1 MAFVRVNDVV
11 LHARAGRDTA
21 TRPLVF
27 VNSLGTDYRIWHGVA
42 HRLREQDFRFL
53 FYDKRGHGLSE
64 VGGVPCAMEDHVNDL
79 AALMDHYGMKEAI
92 VCGIS
97 VGGMIALGL
106 SAARPDLV
114 AALVL
119 CDTAHRIGTR
129 ESWNARIAQVA
140 KGGIAS
146 VWPMIERAWFT
157 EDYRRD
163 FAAEVAG
170 WRAMVTRCPVGGYVG
185 ACMAIAGTD
194 YTAEAQGVRVPTRV
208 LCGAEDG
215 STPPEVVR
223 AMADLIP
230 GADYIEIERAAH
242 MICIEQP
249 ERTAELIAG
258 FAHEQGLA

>member
-1 MAFVRVNDVV
+1 MAFVRVNEVV
-11 LHARAGRDTA
+11 LHARAGRDVA
-21 TRPLVF
+21 ARPLVF
-27 VNSLGTDYRIWHGVA
+27 VNSLGTDYRIWHQVA
-42 HRLREQDFRFL
+42 HRLRGENFRFL
-53 FYDKRGHGLSE
+53 FHDKRGHGLSE
-64 VGGVPCAMEDHVNDL
+64 VGSVPYAMEDHVNDL
-79 AALMDHYGMKEAI
+79 AALMDHHGMKDAI

-114 AALVL
+114 GGLVL
-119 CDTAHRIGTR
+119 CDTAHRIGSP

-157 EDYRRD
+157 ENYRRD

-170 WRAMVTRCPVGGYVG
+170 WRAMVTRCPVGGYIG
-185 ACMAIAGTD
+185 TCMAIAGTD
-194 YTAEAQGVRVPTRV
+194 YTEAARNVRVPTQV
-208 LCGAEDG
+208 LCGSEDG
-215 STPPEVVR
+215 STPPDVVR

-230 GADYIEIERAAH
+230 GADYIEIEQAAH

-249 ERTAELIAG
+249 ERTAELITG
-258 FAHEQGLA
+258 FARQHDLV